1 MKSSTIRRSTL
12 SKESM
17 EVIEN
22 LSKEQEMNNL
32 PGEYVRP
39 EETASQEAQT
49 SSNKSQEI
57 DLLWQTFKTSQFSS
71 NSPGA
76 YLLGGFVAGI
86 LTTIITI
93 GCLGAFV
100 LKSHPDAPLNTFI
113 SKFSSDK
120 KHREATLE
128 QQTSKIQ
135 ETDSPKVLIPTDE
148 ENIAENQP
156 SEPANSTEEKPVNLK
171 NVKKYIVKD
180 GDTGE
185 KIIKHFYGTYSPEK
199 ADLIIKANNLKS
211 LERINID
218 QELIIPIGE

>member
-12 SKESM
+12 SKESI

-22 LSKEQEMNNL
+22 LSKEQEMNNI

-39 EETASQEAQT
+39 EEEASQET
-49 SSNKSQEI
+49 TSSSNKSQEI
-57 DLLWQTFKTSQFSS
+57 DLLWQTFKSSQFNS
-71 NSPGA
+71 NSPA
-76 YLLGGFVAGI
+76 VYLFGGFVAGI
-86 LTTIITI
+86 LITVIAI

-113 SKFSSDK
+113 AKFTSDK
-120 KHREATLE
+120 KHNDTTLE

-135 ETDSPKVLIPTDE
+135 ETESPKVLIPTEE
-148 ENIAENQP
+148 ENITDNQQ
-156 SEPANSTEEKPVNLK
+156 SETVNSTEEKPVNLK
-171 NVKKYIVKD
+171 NSKKYVVKD

-211 LERINID
+211 LDRINID
-218 QELIIPIGE
+218 QELIIPIE